1 MKENSSVCIALEI
14 IERQKTNNYCLD
26 SVVFDGIGSVWLEDN
41 VVQLGP
47 SYFVPYVLPRLARD

>member
-1 MKENSSVCIALEI
+1 VCIALEI